1 MAAVK
6 VTSVK
11 LDTRLLD
18 KLTAETK
25 PKAREVVKQ
34 YGLAM
39 TNEAAKLAAVDT
51 GALRNSIVS
60 ESAMRTNVTFTDGAM
75 VTDETLTYILQD
87 GVEYG
92 IFIEFGTSK
101 IPARPF
107 MLPAVEK
114 YTQAFLNAFNGLFKV

>member
-1 MAAVK
+1 MATN

-25 PKAREVVKQ
+25 PKARVIVNQ
-34 YGLAM
+34 YGLEM
-39 TNEAAKLAAVDT
+39 TNEAARTAPRDVNRPPINLLPLNT
-51 GALRNSIVS
+51 GALRNSITS
-60 ESAMRTNVTFTDGAM
+60 ESGMTGDLTFT
-75 VTDETLTYILQD
+75 LSD

-92 IFIEFGTSK
+92 VYQEFGTSV